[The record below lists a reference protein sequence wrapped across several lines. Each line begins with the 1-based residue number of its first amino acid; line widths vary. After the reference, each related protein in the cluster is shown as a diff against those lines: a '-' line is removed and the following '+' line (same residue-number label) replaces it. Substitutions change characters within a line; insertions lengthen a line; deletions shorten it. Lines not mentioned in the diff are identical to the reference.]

1 MGALGFID
9 GRIVDL
15 KELVVAM
22 EDRGYQFGDGVY
34 EYTKVYNGKCFSLKP
49 HIDRLYRSLRELRIP
64 AVFTFAE
71 MEEIHNRLIAESG
84 IENGGIYLQITRGWA
99 PRAHAF
105 PDTVV
110 PGLTMTIRPSS
121 INAAQWDTGVG
132 VVAVPDERWLR
143 CDIKSLNLLG
153 NILAKQKAKEAGCYE
168 AIMIRDNMVTEGS
181 SSNFVIVK
189 DGVLWTYPTGNLIL
203 KGVTRTRVLEEIVPA
218 NGLSVLE
225 KAFTLDFAKKA
236 DEAFLTGTTTEI
248 MPIVTIDGQPVADGK
263 VGPITQKIQKGYK
276 DAIAKECGMA

>member
-110 PGLTMTIRPSS
+110 PCLTMTIRPSS

-263 VGPITQKIQKGYK
+263 VGPITQIIQKGYK

>member
-110 PGLTMTIRPSS
+110 PCLTMTIRPSS

-189 DGVLWTYPTGNLIL
+189 DGVLWTYPIGNLIL

>member
-110 PGLTMTIRPSS
+110 PCLTMTIRPSS

-168 AIMIRDNMVTEGS
+168 ALMIRDNMVTEGS

-263 VGPITQKIQKGYK
+263 VGPITKKIQKGYK

>member
-110 PGLTMTIRPSS
+110 PCLTMTIRPSS
-121 INAAQWDTGVG
+121 INAAHWDTGVG

>member
-1 MGALGFID
+1 MGALGYID

-15 KELVVAM
+15 KELVIAM

-49 HIDRLYRSLRELRIP
+49 HIDRLYRSLRELKIP
-64 AVFTFAE
+64 AVFTYPE
-71 MEEIHNRLIAESG
+71 MEEIHERLIAESG

-99 PRAHAF
+99 PRAHQF

-110 PGLTMTIRPSS
+110 PCLTMTIRPSS
-121 INAAQWDTGVG
+121 FNASQWDTGVG

-153 NILAKQKAKEAGCYE
+153 NVLGKQKAKEANCYE
-168 AIMIRDNMVTEGS
+168 AIMVRDNMVTEGT

-189 DGVLWTYPTGNLIL
+189 DEVLWTYPACNLIL
-203 KGVTRTRVLEEIVPA
+203 KGITRTRVMEEILPDL
-218 NGLSVLE
+218 GLSVLE
-225 KAFTLDFAKKA
+225 KAFAVDFAKGA

-248 MPIVTIDGQPVADGK
+248 MPVISISGKQIADGK
-263 VGPITQKIQKGYK
+263 VGPITRKIQKGYK
-276 DAIAKECGMA
+276 DLIAKECGLA

>member
-110 PGLTMTIRPSS
+110 PCLTMTIRPSS

-153 NILAKQKAKEAGCYE
+153 NILAIQKAKEAGCYE

>member
-110 PGLTMTIRPSS
+110 PCLTMTIRPSS

>member
-110 PGLTMTIRPSS
+110 PCLTMTIRPSS

-168 AIMIRDNMVTEGS
+168 AIMIRDNLVTEGS

>member
-1 MGALGFID
+1 M
-9 GRIVDL
+9 
-15 KELVVAM
+15 
-22 EDRGYQFGDGVY
+22 
-34 EYTKVYNGKCFSLKP
+34 
-49 HIDRLYRSLRELRIP
+49 
-64 AVFTFAE
+64 FTFAE

-110 PGLTMTIRPSS
+110 PCLTMTIRPSS

-263 VGPITQKIQKGYK
+263 VGPITKKIQKGYK

>member
-99 PRAHAF
+99 PRAHAV

-110 PGLTMTIRPSS
+110 PCLTMTIRPSS

-168 AIMIRDNMVTEGS
+168 AIMIRDNLVTEGS

>member
-110 PGLTMTIRPSS
+110 PCLTMTIRPSS

-263 VGPITQKIQKGYK
+263 VGPITQIIQKGYK
-276 DAIAKECGMA
+276 DAIAKDCGMA

>member
-1 MGALGFID
+1 MGALGYID

-110 PGLTMTIRPSS
+110 PCLTMTIRPSS

-153 NILAKQKAKEAGCYE
+153 NILAKQKAKEASCYE

-189 DGVLWTYPTGNLIL
+189 DGVLWTYPVGNLIL

-218 NGLSVLE
+218 NGLAVLE

-263 VGPITQKIQKGYK
+263 VGPVTKKIQKGYK